1 MHFQTPGW
9 EQALFGWI
17 NQSWHNP
24 LFDLLMP
31 LLSSENVLWAAAIT
45 LIAIGLFQRR
55 VTMAVVLGMALSI
68 AASDLAC
75 SAVKDGVGRVRP
87 YHALA
92 GTRYLDS
99 GSWVTRPDDF
109 EAKRRS
115 GSSFPSAHAANAAA
129 AALVI
134 FSSYRWKAVWTVP
147 LLIGY
152 SRIYLGKHYPLDVL
166 AGWGLGLA
174 VGGTLLLVYP
184 VLWSRFRSRWMR

>member
-31 LLSSENVLWAAAIT
+31 LFSNETVLWAAAIT

-55 VTMAVVLGMALSI
+55 VTMTVVLGMALSI
-68 AASDLAC
+68 AVSDLTC
-75 SAVKDGVGRVRP
+75 SAIKEGVGRVRP
-87 YHALA
+87 YHSLA

-99 GSWVTRPDDF
+99 GSWLTRPDDF
-109 EAKRRS
+109 KSKKHS

-129 AALVI
+129 AAIVL
-134 FSSYRWKAVWTVP
+134 FSSYRWKAVWGIP
-147 LLIGY
+147 LFIGY
-152 SRIYLGKHYPLDVL
+152 SRVYLGKHYPLDVL
-166 AGWGLGLA
+166 AGWGLGLT
-174 VGGTLLLVYP
+174 VGGLLLLVYP
-184 VLWSRFRSRWMR
+184 VIRSRFRSRWMR

>member
-1 MHFQTPGW
+1 MYFQTPGW

-31 LLSSENVLWAAAIT
+31 LLSSENVLWTAAIT

-75 SAVKDGVGRVRP
+75 STVKDGVGRVRP

-99 GSWVTRPDDF
+99 GSWLTRPDDF
-109 EAKRRS
+109 EAKRRP

-129 AALVI
+129 AAIVI
-134 FSSYRWKAVWTVP
+134 FSSYRWKAVWAVP

-166 AGWGLGLA
+166 AGWGLGLV
-174 VGGTLLLVYP
+174 VGGVLLLFYSVIR
-184 VLWSRFRSRWMR
+184 SRVRSRWMR

>member
-1 MHFQTPGW
+1 MHFPTLGW
-9 EQALFGWI
+9 EQAIFGWI
-17 NQSWHNP
+17 NQDWHNP

-31 LLSSENVLWAAAIT
+31 LLSNEAVLWAATIA

-55 VTMAVVLGMALSI
+55 VTMTVILVMALSI
-68 AASDLAC
+68 AASDLTC
-75 SAVKDGVGRVRP
+75 SAIKESVGRVRP
-87 YHALA
+87 YHGLA

-99 GSWVTRPDDF
+99 GTWATRPDDV

-129 AALVI
+129 AALVL
-134 FSSYRWKAVWTVP
+134 FSSYRRKAVWSIP

-166 AGWGLGLA
+166 AGWGVGLT
-174 VGGTLLLVYP
+174 VGGALLLAYP
-184 VLWSRFRSRWMR
+184 AVLSRLRSRWMR